1 MNMAFYKEAVNE
13 IKVIKVAEFVIVS
26 SLRLANNEW
35 ICIFILNSDGTIK
48 DWDFIK
54 EWTKTK

>member
-1 MNMAFYKEAVNE
+1 MK
-13 IKVIKVAEFVIVS
+13 IKVIKVVEFVIVS

-35 ICIFILNSDGTIK
+35 TCIFILNIDGTIK